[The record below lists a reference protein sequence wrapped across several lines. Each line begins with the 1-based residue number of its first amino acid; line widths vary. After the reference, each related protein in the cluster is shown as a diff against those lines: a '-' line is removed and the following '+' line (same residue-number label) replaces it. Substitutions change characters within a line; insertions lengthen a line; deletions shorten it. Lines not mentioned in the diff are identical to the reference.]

1 MTVGLCMDIVKIG
14 LAMHLRY
21 IRPYAPVQTT
31 ELQPEPL
38 RGGSAP
44 IKPEVVIYPYTLHLL
59 ILSLKQSLLRC
70 PAFHHGE
77 RSQGL

>member
-1 MTVGLCMDIVKIG
+1 MTVGLCMDIVEKG

-21 IRPYAPVQTT
+21 IRKTMHPYRQT

-44 IKPEVVIYPYTLHLL
+44 ITDCTHGVVQQCIEDLP
-59 ILSLKQSLLRC
+59 SLGQR
-70 PAFHHGE
+70 
-77 RSQGL
+77 